1 MEPVPQRGDGRGQ
14 RCEPDAR
21 NEKETNVDV
30 DVLREPL
37 QAPCAWTG
45 AVMRRTAEWRY
56 QLTLDEVAE
65 LEEARDC
72 ARRSGLPPEQVG
84 VEAFPLPRLGEI
96 ARGWADE
103 LENGRGFL
111 LIKGLPVERYT
122 EEDAALIFGG
132 IGRHMGIP
140 VSQNAS
146 GDFIGHVR
154 DTGRSI
160 RDPSVRGYQTTVRLP
175 YHTDGSD
182 VVGLLCL
189 KPALSGGVSTIVS
202 STTVYNEIVRRR
214 PDLVD
219 VLYEPFYFDR
229 REEQG
234 PGESPWYVTRLVCY
248 RGGKL
253 SMRYIRGFIES
264 AQRFA
269 DVPRLSARQV
279 ELLDLIDSVATDTEN
294 YLDMD
299 FEPGDMQF
307 VSNYTVMHSRTHY
320 EDHPE
325 PALKRHLLRLWL
337 TLPEGRELDADF
349 GRGMSAAGAAGQGRG
364 GVTPRVPA

>member
-1 MEPVPQRGDGRGQ
+1 ME
-14 RCEPDAR
+14 
-21 NEKETNVDV
+21 
-30 DVLREPL
+30 VLSEEL
-37 QAPCAWTG
+37 QAPCAWQG
-45 AVMRRTAEWRY
+45 AAMRRVDDWRY
-56 QLTLDEVAE
+56 QLSGDDIAE
-65 LEEARDC
+65 LEAAGERARQ
-72 ARRSGLPPEQVG
+72 SGLPLEQVS
-84 VEAFPLPRLGEI
+84 VEDFPLPRLGEV

-111 LIKGLPVERYT
+111 LVKGIPVERYS
-122 EEDAALIFGG
+122 EQDAALLFWG
-132 IGRHMGIP
+132 IGLHMGTP

-146 GDFIGHVR
+146 GDLLGHVR

-160 RDPSVRGYQTTVRLP
+160 RDPSVRGYQTRVRLP

-189 KPALSGGVSTIVS
+189 RPALSGGISTIVS
-202 STTVYNEIVRRR
+202 STHLYNEVVRRR
-214 PDLVD
+214 PDLID
-219 VLYEPFYFDR
+219 VFYEPFYFDR
-229 REEQG
+229 REEQQ
-234 PGESPWYVTRLVCY
+234 PGEEPWYATRLACY
-248 RGGKL
+248 RQGKL

-264 AQRFA
+264 AQRFPEI
-269 DVPRLSARQV
+269 PRLSTRQL
-279 ELLDLIDSVATDTEN
+279 ELLDLIDSVANDPDN

-307 VSNYTVMHSRTHY
+307 VSNYTIMHSRTNY

-337 TLPEGRELDADF
+337 TLPEGRELDPDF
-349 GRGMSAAGAAGQGRG
+349 GRGMSSTAGRGRG